1 MSLAAT
7 RPELINSVCVT
18 CEGECLSACFN
29 DAIVF
34 EDGLGY
40 RVIADNCAGCGACT
54 AACDP
59 GLIYLDEGIARIDD
73 YQGVS

>member
-7 RPELINSVCVT
+7 SLELMNSACAK
-18 CEGECLSACFN
+18 CGGDCLSSCFN

-34 EDGLGY
+34 EDGHGY

-59 GLIYLDEGIARIDD
+59 GLIYLDEGIARIDE
-73 YQGVS
+73 YQGAS